1 MTPQSKSDLHIAQ
14 PLTLKCGLTLP
25 NRLVKASMTEGLAD
39 RKRHPTPALLNLY
52 KHWADGGWGLV
63 ITGSLEVDANNVALA
78 GEPAVST
85 STPDSTLIPAFAA
98 LARACRALKARS
110 SPSDDDTG
118 TGKRTPTIVQIN
130 HAGRQ
135 SPRGAS
141 LRGLFTPPMAP
152 SAIPLV
158 VGQGWLAHLL
168 QLLAFPTPREMT
180 AEDIVTVKG
189 QFARAARIVAEAG
202 FDGIE
207 LHGAHGYLISQFLSA
222 SSNRRTDDYG
232 GSPARRA
239 RFVVEVIK
247 AVREATKSYEGFCV
261 GIKLNSVDHQKEDVG
276 EFLEQVRMVI
286 EAGVD
291 FIEVSGGS
299 YEDPQVSIV
308 FGPAAPEQKSDRT
321 KAREAFFLEF
331 AQVIRKEFPDVPLMV
346 TGGFS
351 TRVGMEKAVAD
362 GGCDLVGLAR
372 PAVLNP
378 SLPNNIVFNSELKDQ
393 NATLYRKNHGTHS
406 LLAMLGIQIVGA
418 GMESVCCRPEMHC

>member
-1 MTPQSKSDLHIAQ
+1 
-14 PLTLKCGLTLP
+14 
-25 NRLVKASMTEGLAD
+25 
-39 RKRHPTPALLNLY
+39 
-52 KHWADGGWGLV
+52 
-63 ITGSLEVDANNVALA
+63 
-78 GEPAVST
+78 
-85 STPDSTLIPAFAA
+85 
-98 LARACRALKARS
+98 
-110 SPSDDDTG
+110 
-118 TGKRTPTIVQIN
+118 
-130 HAGRQ
+130 
-135 SPRGAS
+135 
-141 LRGLFTPPMAP
+141 MAP

-308 FGPAAPEQKSDRT
+308 LFCVLSCVWGVWSHRLMRAWQMYRGPSGPAAPEQKSDRT

-406 LLAMLGIQIVGA
+406 LLAMLGIQIVGT